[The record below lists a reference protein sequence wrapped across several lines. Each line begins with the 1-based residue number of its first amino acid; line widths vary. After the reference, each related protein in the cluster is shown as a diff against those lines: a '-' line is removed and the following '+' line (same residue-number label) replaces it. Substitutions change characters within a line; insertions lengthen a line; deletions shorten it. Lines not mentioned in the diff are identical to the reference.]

1 METYRHSGAISP
13 LGILLASSVGIA
25 TALVLGV
32 IYSFGAVHIPFIKIH
47 FLLTICFGGAL
58 GFAVGCG
65 AKIGKIRNTFV
76 ATAYGFVIGLIGLY
90 VAWAADLIARF
101 VVPAGGKDY
110 LKAFSPVVLV
120 EYIKVFYENG
130 AWAMK
135 NGPPV
140 SGIMLA
146 AFWSIEA
153 VIIVGLSTVVAW
165 YVIADHP
172 FCENCKRWTVNEKGN
187 RSLSLIGANDALRQ
201 LLAGDPASL
210 MKFNLAQNEQEYLQL
225 DLALCSTCTESNF
238 LTVQRV
244 TETIDKEGK
253 VNSTRTPL
261 LQNMLIDAEYLP
273 LVRHAGREPPSP
285 ETVAERSV
293 NENASENG
301 MPEST

>member
-13 LGILLASSVGIA
+13 LGIFLASSVGIA
-25 TALVLGV
+25 TALVLGI
-32 IYSFGAVHIPFIKIH
+32 IYGFGTVHIPFIKIH

-76 ATAYGFVIGLIGLY
+76 ATAYGFLIGLIGLY
-90 VAWAADLIARF
+90 VAWAADLIAR
-101 VVPAGGKDY
+101 VIVPAGDKDY
-110 LKAFSPVVLV
+110 LTAFSPVVLMG
-120 EYIKVFYENG
+120 YIKVFYENG

-146 AFWSIEA
+146 VFWSIEA
-153 VIIVGLSTVVAW
+153 AIIVGLSTVVAW
-165 YVIADHP
+165 YVISDHP

-187 RSLSLIGANDALRQ
+187 RSLSLIGAEDDLRQ
-201 LLAGDPASL
+201 LLAGDPTSL

-225 DLALCSTCTESNF
+225 DLALCPTCTESNF

-244 TETIDKEGK
+244 TETVDKEGK

-261 LQNMLIDAEYLP
+261 LQNLLLDPDYLP
-273 LVRHAGREPPSP
+273 LVRNAGCEPPSP
-285 ETVAERSV
+285 ETEADKPTS
-293 NENASENG
+293 ENA
-301 MPEST
+301 